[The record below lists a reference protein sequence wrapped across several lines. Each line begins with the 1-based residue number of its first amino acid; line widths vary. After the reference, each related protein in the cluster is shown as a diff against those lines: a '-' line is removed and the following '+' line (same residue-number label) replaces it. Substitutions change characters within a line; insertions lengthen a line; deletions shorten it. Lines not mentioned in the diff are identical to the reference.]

1 MENRIE
7 ESILREYI
15 FPSLNKKLAEI
26 ICHTK
31 LFRNSAKRTYLFE
44 IKRVKIMTSFGVM
57 SWQPSQLP

>member
-31 LFRNSAKRTYLFE
+31 LFRNSVLGEHSYYCFNPDYC
-44 IKRVKIMTSFGVM
+44 FN
-57 SWQPSQLP
+57 P